1 MAAAGPLSW
10 PTANVEVVDNIEW
23 TAERPELRE
32 PILIAAFEGWGDAGD
47 AASTAARHIRDRLG
61 GETFALI
68 DPEPYYDFT
77 ATRPMVSLVP
87 GGREIDWPVNEIAA
101 VKIPTSNHDL
111 VVLVGI
117 EPQLQWRSFCRQI
130 LALIDNLDVK
140 LVISLG
146 ALIADVVHSR
156 PARVYTSGYDP
167 ALNERLDLE
176 PSTYEGPTG
185 IVGVLHDA
193 LRAHGTS
200 SVSLWGTIPGYVP
213 NATSPKA
220 ALALVERV
228 AQLLELTVPTT
239 ALEIGAAAYERQI
252 SELVDDSDETRDYVA
267 QLEETYDSM
276 RPESGAALIE
286 ELEEYLR
293 DR

>member
-1 MAAAGPLSW
+1 S
-10 PTANVEVVDNIEW
+10 
-23 TAERPELRE
+23 
-32 PILIAAFEGWGDAGD
+32 
-47 AASTAARHIRDRLG
+47 
-61 GETFALI
+61 
-68 DPEPYYDFT
+68 
-77 ATRPMVSLVP
+77 
-87 GGREIDWPVNEIAA
+87 
-101 VKIPTSNHDL
+101 KHDL
-111 VVLVGI
+111 LVLTGI
-117 EPQLQWRSFCRQI
+117 EPHLKWKTFTEQVVSM
-130 LALIDNLDVK
+130 IDEFNVR
-140 LVISLG
+140 LVVSLG
-146 ALIADVVHSR
+146 ALIADMVHSR
-156 PARVYTSGYDP
+156 PATVYSSGYD
-167 ALNERLDLE
+167 AELNERLDLE

-193 LRAHGTS
+193 LRAHGIG

-228 AQLLELTVPTT
+228 SQLLDLTVPTT

-252 SELVDDSDETRDYVA
+252 SELVEDNDETRAYVA

>member
-1 MAAAGPLSW
+1 M
-10 PTANVEVVDNIEW
+10 
-23 TAERPELRE
+23 
-32 PILIAAFEGWGDAGD
+32 IAAFEGWGDAGD
-47 AASTAARHIRDRLG
+47 AASTAASHVRDRLG
-61 GETFALI
+61 GEIFAEI
-68 DPEPYYDFT
+68 DAEPFYDFT
-77 ATRPMVSLVP
+77 ATRPFVRLEGSE
-87 GGREIDWPVNEIAA
+87 RHIDWPSNAFAA
-101 VKIPTSNHDL
+101 VSVPDSRHDL
-111 VVLVGI
+111 LILVGTEPHLLWKTFAKQIIAMI
-117 EPQLQWRSFCRQI
+117 EEF
-130 LALIDNLDVK
+130 DVK
-140 LVISLG
+140 LVVSLG

-156 PARVYTSGYDP
+156 PATVYSSGYDP
-167 ALNERLDLE
+167 ELNERLDLE

-193 LRAHGTS
+193 LRAHGTA

-228 AQLLELTVPTT
+228 GQLLDLSIPTT

-252 SELVDDSDETRDYVA
+252 SELVEDNDETRAYVTH
-267 QLEETYDSM
+267 LEETYDSM

>member
-1 MAAAGPLSW
+1 MDS
-10 PTANVEVVDNIEW
+10 IEW
-23 TAERPELRE
+23 VADRPELRD

-47 AASTAARHIRDRLG
+47 AATTAARHLRDRLG
-61 GETFALI
+61 GERFATI
-68 DPEPYYDFT
+68 DPEPYYDFAT
-77 ATRPMVSLVP
+77 TRPFVRLE
-87 GGREIDWPVNEIAA
+87 GDQRHIDWPANEFAA
-101 VKIPTSNHDL
+101 VKVPAAKHDL
-111 VVLVGI
+111 IILSGI
-117 EPQLQWRSFCRQI
+117 EPHLRWKTFTGQI
-130 LALIDNLDVK
+130 LTMIDEFNVR
-140 LVISLG
+140 LVVSLG

-156 PARVYTSGYDP
+156 PATVYSSGYDP
-167 ALNERLDLE
+167 ELNERLDLE

-193 LRAHGTS
+193 LRVHGIG

-228 AQLLELTVPTT
+228 CQLLDLSVPTT

-252 SELVDDSDETRDYVA
+252 SELVEDNDETREYVA

>member
-1 MAAAGPLSW
+1 M
-10 PTANVEVVDNIEW
+10 
-23 TAERPELRE
+23 
-32 PILIAAFEGWGDAGD
+32 IAAFEGWGDAGD
-47 AASTAARHIRDRLG
+47 AASTAARHVRDRLG
-61 GETFALI
+61 GEHFAEI
-68 DPEPYYDFT
+68 DPEPFYDFT
-77 ATRPMVSLVP
+77 STRPFVRLDD
-87 GGREIDWPVNEIAA
+87 GERHIDWPANSFAWVQ
-101 VKIPTSNHDL
+101 VPTAKHDL
-111 VVLVGI
+111 IILVGI
-117 EPQLQWRSFCRQI
+117 EPQLQWKTFARQVLSI
-130 LALIDNLDVK
+130 IDDFDVK
-140 LVISLG
+140 LVVSLG

-156 PARVYTSGYDP
+156 PATVYSSGYDP
-167 ALNERLDLE
+167 ELNERLDLE

-193 LRAHGTS
+193 LRTHGTA

-228 AQLLELTVPTT
+228 SQLLDLKIPTT

-252 SELVDDSDETRDYVA
+252 SELVEDNDETRAYVA
-267 QLEETYDSM
+267 QLEEAYDSM

>member
-1 MAAAGPLSW
+1 MP
-10 PTANVEVVDNIEW
+10 ANVVVVDFIHW
-23 TAERPELRE
+23 TAERPELRD
-32 PILIAAFEGWGDAGD
+32 PIMIVAFEGWGDAGD
-47 AASTAARHIRDRLG
+47 AATTAARHVRDRLG
-61 GETFALI
+61 GENFAEI
-68 DPEPYYDFT
+68 DPEPFYDFT
-77 ATRPMVSLVP
+77 ATRPFVRIEGNV
-87 GGREIDWPVNEIAA
+87 REIDWPTNEFAA
-101 VKIPTSNHDL
+101 VHLPSSNRDL
-111 VVLVGI
+111 LILVGI
-117 EPQLQWRSFCRQI
+117 EPQLQWKTFARQI
-130 LALIDNLDVK
+130 VAMIDEFDVK
-140 LVISLG
+140 LVVSLG

-156 PARVYTSGYDP
+156 PARVYSSGYD
-167 ALNERLDLE
+167 AELNERLDLE

-193 LRAHGTS
+193 LRAHGTG

-228 AQLLELTVPTT
+228 SQLLDLSIPTT

-252 SELVDDSDETRDYVA
+252 SELVEDNDETKAYVA
-267 QLEETYDSM
+267 QLEEAYDSL

>member
-1 MAAAGPLSW
+1 MTRSLSLV
-10 PTANVEVVDNIEW
+10 TANVGAVDYIEW
-23 TAERPELRE
+23 TAERPQLRD

-47 AASTAARHIRDRLG
+47 AATTAARHIRDRLA
-61 GETFALI
+61 GESFATI
-68 DPEPYYDFT
+68 DPEPFYDFT
-77 ATRPMVSLVP
+77 TARPVVRLAK
-87 GGREIDWPVNEIAA
+87 GGREIEWPSNEIAGVSVPA
-101 VKIPTSNHDL
+101 ANHDL
-111 VVLVGI
+111 LVIVGV
-117 EPQLQWRSFCRQI
+117 EPQLQWRSYTRQ
-130 LALIDNLDVK
+130 LLSLIDDFDVK

-156 PARVYTSGYDP
+156 PATVYTSGYDP
-167 ALNERLDLE
+167 ELNERLDLE

-193 LRAHGTS
+193 LQTHGTS

-228 AQLLELTVPTT
+228 SQLLELTIPTT

-252 SELVDDSDETRDYVA
+252 SELVEDNDETKAYVS
-267 QLEETYDSM
+267 QLEENYDSM

>member
-1 MAAAGPLSW
+1 
-10 PTANVEVVDNIEW
+10 VELVDHIEW
-23 TAERPELRE
+23 TAERPVLRD
-32 PILIAAFEGWGDAGD
+32 PIMITAFEGWGDAGD
-47 AASTAARHIRDRLG
+47 AATTAARHVRDRLG
-61 GETFALI
+61 GEMFASI
-68 DPEPYYDFT
+68 EAEPFYDFAT
-77 ATRPMVSLVP
+77 TRPFVRLDDGV
-87 GGREIDWPVNEIAA
+87 REIEWPANEFAA
-101 VKIPTSNHDL
+101 VQVPAAKRDL
-111 VVLVGI
+111 LILVGI
-117 EPQLQWRSFCRQI
+117 EPQLRWKTFTRQI
-130 LALIDNLDVK
+130 ISMIDEFDVK
-140 LVISLG
+140 LVVSLG

-156 PARVYTSGYDP
+156 PATVYSSGSDP
-167 ALNERLDLE
+167 ELNERLDLE

-193 LRAHGTS
+193 LRVHGTG

-220 ALALVERV
+220 SLALVERV
-228 AQLLELTVPTT
+228 SQLLDLTVPTT

-252 SELVDDSDETRDYVA
+252 SELVEDNDETRAYVA

-286 ELEEYLR
+286 ELEEYLK

>member
-1 MAAAGPLSW
+1 MEYLH
-10 PTANVEVVDNIEW
+10 W
-23 TAERPELRE
+23 TAERPELRD
-32 PILIAAFEGWGDAGD
+32 PIMIAAFEGWGDAGD
-47 AASTAARHIRDRLG
+47 AATTAARHVRDRLG
-61 GETFALI
+61 GETFAEI
-68 DPEPYYDFT
+68 DPEPFYDFAT
-77 ATRPMVSLVP
+77 TRPFVRLDD
-87 GGREIDWPVNEIAA
+87 GERHIDWPANEFAA
-101 VKIPTSNHDL
+101 IQLPKAKRDL
-111 VVLVGI
+111 LILVGI
-117 EPQLQWRSFCRQI
+117 EPQLRWRTFTREIVSM
-130 LALIDNLDVK
+130 IDEFDVK
-140 LVISLG
+140 LVVSLG

-156 PARVYTSGYDP
+156 PATVYSSGYD
-167 ALNERLDLE
+167 AELNERLDLE

-193 LRAHGTS
+193 LRVHGTG

-228 AQLLELTVPTT
+228 SQLLDLSIPTT

-252 SELVDDSDETRDYVA
+252 SELVDDNDETRAYVA

>member
-1 MAAAGPLSW
+1 MAATGPCSW
-10 PTANVEVVDNIEW
+10 LTANVEIVDNIEW
-23 TAERPELRE
+23 TAERPELRD
-32 PILIAAFEGWGDAGD
+32 PILVVAFEGWGDAGD

-61 GETFALI
+61 GQLIGTI

-77 ATRPMVSLVP
+77 TTRPLVRLIP
-87 GGREIDWPVNEIAA
+87 GGREIEWPANEISS
-101 VKIPTSNHDL
+101 VPVPTSKHDL
-111 VVLVGI
+111 LMVVGV
-117 EPQLQWRSFCRQI
+117 EPQLQWKSFVRQI
-130 LALIDNLDVK
+130 LSLVDEFDVK

-167 ALNERLDLE
+167 ELNERLDLE

-193 LRAHGTS
+193 LRTHDTS

-228 AQLLELTVPTT
+228 SQLLELTIPTT

-252 SELVDDSDETRDYVA
+252 SELVEDSDETRAYVA
-267 QLEETYDSM
+267 QLEEAYDSM

-286 ELEEYLR
+286 ELEQYLK

>member
-1 MAAAGPLSW
+1 MDSIQW
-10 PTANVEVVDNIEW
+10 V
-23 TAERPELRE
+23 AERPELRD

-47 AASTAARHIRDRLG
+47 AATTAARHLRDRLG
-61 GETFALI
+61 GETFANI
-68 DPEPYYDFT
+68 DPEPFYDFAT
-77 ATRPMVSLVP
+77 TRPFVRLE
-87 GGREIDWPVNEIAA
+87 GDERQIDWPANDFAA
-101 VKIPTSNHDL
+101 VHVPTSNHDL
-111 VVLVGI
+111 IVLTGI
-117 EPQLQWRSFCRQI
+117 EPHLKWRTFTEQI
-130 LALIDNLDVK
+130 LAVIDEFNVR
-140 LVISLG
+140 LVVSLG

-156 PARVYTSGYDP
+156 PATVYSSGYD
-167 ALNERLDLE
+167 AELNERLDLE

-193 LRAHGTS
+193 LRTHGIG

-228 AQLLELTVPTT
+228 SQLLDLSVPTT

-252 SELVDDSDETRDYVA
+252 SELVEDNDETRAYVA

>member
-1 MAAAGPLSW
+1 MGD
-10 PTANVEVVDNIEW
+10 VDFIQW
-23 TAERPELRE
+23 TAERPELRN

-47 AASTAARHIRDRLG
+47 AATTAARHVRDRLG
-61 GETFALI
+61 GEAFAPI
-68 DPEPYYDFT
+68 DPEPFYDFAT
-77 ATRPMVSLVP
+77 TRPFVRLDE
-87 GGREIDWPVNEIAA
+87 GDREIDWPTNEFSAIK
-101 VKIPTSNHDL
+101 VPTAKRDL
-111 VVLVGI
+111 LIVVGI
-117 EPQLQWRSFCRQI
+117 EPQLQWRTFTSQI
-130 LALIDNLDVK
+130 LSMIDEFDVK
-140 LVISLG
+140 LVVSLG

-156 PARVYTSGYDP
+156 PATVYSSGYDP
-167 ALNERLDLE
+167 DLNERLDLE

-193 LRAHGTS
+193 LRTHGVG

-228 AQLLELTVPTT
+228 SQLLDLTIPTT

-252 SELVDDSDETRDYVA
+252 SELVEDNDETRAYVA